1 MEIPM
6 IVGVRFTPS
15 GRVRYCDDNGVNVA
29 FGDKAL
35 VESESGAVEAVVI
48 IGSGQA
54 VHSDISGPLPR
65 VLRLVERAPE
75 IP

>member
-1 MEIPM
+1 M

-15 GRVRYCDDNGVNVA
+15 GRVHYCDDNGVSVS

-35 VESESGAVEAVVI
+35 VETEGGALEAIVI
-48 IGSGQA
+48 IGSGQ
-54 VHSDISGPLPR
+54 VVQSDVSGPLPR

>member
-1 MEIPM
+1 M

-15 GRVRYCDDNGVNVA
+15 GRVRYCDDDGVSVS
-29 FGDKAL
+29 FGDRVL
-35 VESESGAVEAVVI
+35 VETERGQREARVV
-48 IGSGQA
+48 IGSGQT
-54 VHSDISGPLPR
+54 VRSEVTGEVPL